1 MRLAAILTISC
12 LTLFSCNKKQDKP
25 LVKTFTGDLPIV
37 QTNTPATALA
47 GQHIRANVR
56 CGLTYMSGS
65 LHFEGFDIK
74 ETSPR
79 IFSIAA
85 KALYKDWRSDIA
97 LQVMMQFDTVATIT
111 TTTTGTYVLQFYND
125 KKLFKSDTVQVN

>member
-1 MRLAAILTISC
+1 
-12 LTLFSCNKKQDKP
+12 
-25 LVKTFTGDLPIV
+25 
-37 QTNTPATALA
+37 
-47 GQHIRANVR
+47 
-56 CGLTYMSGS
+56 MSGS
-65 LHFEGFDIK
+65 LYFEGFDIK

-79 IFSIAA
+79 TFSIAA